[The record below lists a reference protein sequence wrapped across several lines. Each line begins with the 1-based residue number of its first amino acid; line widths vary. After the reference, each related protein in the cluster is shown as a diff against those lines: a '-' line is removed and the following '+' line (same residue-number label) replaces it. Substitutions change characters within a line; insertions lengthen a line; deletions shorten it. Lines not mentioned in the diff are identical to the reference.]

1 MSLCRAKAISRAWP
15 YKEEPLPSVLSKLL
29 ILLCPPHP
37 RVLPSS
43 CLFTEAL
50 LNYKPAP
57 RGQPAGHLALCVLR
71 DLSSHLNIKGKL
83 SQEADLL
90 L

>member
-1 MSLCRAKAISRAWP
+1 MPLGGAKAISRAWP
-15 YKEEPLPSVLSKLL
+15 SKEEPFLSVPFQPL
-29 ILLCPPHP
+29 ICLCPPHS
-37 RVLPSS
+37 RLLSGA
-43 CLFTEAL
+43 CLFPEAL

-57 RGQPAGHLALCVLR
+57 RGHPAGHLALGILW